1 MRKLLLLGGSRYII
15 SVIRTAKRLGIY
27 TITCDY
33 LPENIAH
40 CYSDEYWNIS
50 IIDKDA
56 VLRKAQENNIDGIM
70 SFACDPGVVTA
81 AYVAEKMGLPFQCSY
96 ETASILQDKGKF
108 REFLRIN
115 NFMVPHAKRYTDSNI
130 PMSDIDFFTWPVIV
144 KPTDSAGSKGVTRV
158 ETPDK
163 LKDAINL
170 AVKESHNG
178 AFIIEDFLTFE
189 GHHSSADPFSV
200 DGSLKFITYSDQL
213 FDKEAQNPYTP
224 SLIIWPSSMKDKYQK
239 ILTHETQRL
248 INLLHMTTGIYNIET
263 CVGEGGKPYIMEV
276 SPRGGGCEIAEI
288 QKMAYGVDLIE
299 NEVRKAVGMPL
310 TSIKQNDCDG
320 HWCEMVVHANSNQRG
335 ILRKISIDPMIET
348 KYIKHKDLL
357 VKKGDI
363 IQPFSGANKSLGD
376 MFLRFNSRDEL
387 DDIMSKSK
395 EWLKIELE

>member
-1 MRKLLLLGGSRYII
+1 
-15 SVIRTAKRLGIY
+15 
-27 TITCDY
+27 
-33 LPENIAH
+33 
-40 CYSDEYWNIS
+40 
-50 IIDKDA
+50 
-56 VLRKAQENNIDGIM
+56 
-70 SFACDPGVVTA
+70 
-81 AYVAEKMGLPFQCSY
+81 
-96 ETASILQDKGKF
+96 
-108 REFLRIN
+108 
-115 NFMVPHAKRYTDSNI
+115 
-130 PMSDIDFFTWPVIV
+130 
-144 KPTDSAGSKGVTRV
+144 
-158 ETPDK
+158 
-163 LKDAINL
+163 
-170 AVKESHNG
+170 
-178 AFIIEDFLTFE
+178 
-189 GHHSSADPFSV
+189 
-200 DGSLKFITYSDQL
+200 
-213 FDKEAQNPYTP
+213 
-224 SLIIWPSSMKDKYQK
+224 
-239 ILTHETQRL
+239 
-248 INLLHMTTGIYNIET
+248 MTTGIYNIET